1 MTARS
6 KHGTSRIVPFLP
18 EGCAVDVPAQL
29 ANYICTEYGIANL
42 RGLTGYERAAALIA
56 IAHPEDRE
64 WLEREARQHGL
75 LAPIFPVSMFPR
87 EGGPRRYPAYAE
99 RRDYKIPFHS
109 DFWGFD
115 WDPYQSGK

>member
-1 MTARS
+1 M
-6 KHGTSRIVPFLP
+6 V
-18 EGCAVDVPAQL
+18 
-29 ANYICTEYGIANL
+29 NL
-42 RGLTGYERAAALIA
+42 RGLTGYERAEALIG

-64 WLEREARQHGL
+64 WLTREARQHGL
-75 LAPIFPVSMFPR
+75 LASKFPAAMATR
-87 EGGPRRYPAYAE
+87 EGGPRRYPPYAD